1 MKTDFE
7 QLYGS
12 DPRHAERFNRL
23 IAGFGEHFGMKD
35 LRFFSSPARAE
46 IGGNHTDHQHG
57 RVLAAAIDID
67 TIAAAAENGTD
78 MVRVLSKGYDEIQI
92 DLGRLMPDDKE
103 KGTSAA
109 FVRGVIDALVLKGYT
124 VRGFD
129 AYIESDVPAG
139 SSISSSA
146 AFAVLFGQIVS
157 SLFNDDAIGYDE
169 IAIAAKYAEN
179 NHFGKPSGLLDQM
192 TCASGGFVFI
202 DFRDEENPVVERI
215 DTSLGERGYSLC
227 ILRTGGNHANLT
239 GEYASIPAE
248 MKQIA
253 RVFGKEYLRE
263 VSEEAFYN
271 EIKDIRAIAGD
282 RAVMRAMHYFREDS
296 RAVSEK
302 NLLKSGD
309 FLRFL
314 ALVRESGDSSEML
327 LQNVYAA
334 YSPDR
339 SLAFGIRYAR
349 HLLMGRGACRVQGGG
364 FAGTAEA
371 FVPNDMVRDFT
382 RQYEAVFGPGT
393 VIKADIRKVGCTE
406 VIL

>member
-7 QLYGS
+7 RLYGN
-12 DPRHAERFNRL
+12 DPRQAERYNML

-67 TIAAAAENGTD
+67 TIAAVCENGTD
-78 MVRVLSKGYDEIQI
+78 KVRVLSKGYDEMEI
-92 DLGRLMPDDKE
+92 DLGRLMPVDKD
-103 KGTSAA
+103 KGTVTA
-109 FVRGVIDALVLKGYT
+109 FVRGVMDALSMKGYA

-129 AYIESDVPAG
+129 AYVMSDVPAG

-179 NHFGKPSGLLDQM
+179 VHFGKPSGLLDQM
-192 TCASGGFVFI
+192 TCSAGGFVFI
-202 DFRDEENPVVERI
+202 DFRDEERPAVERI

-227 ILRTGGNHANLT
+227 ILKTGGSHANLT

-248 MKQIA
+248 MKMIA
-253 RVFGKEYLRE
+253 EVFGKEYLRE
-263 VSEEAFYN
+263 VSEEAFYK
-271 EIKDIRAIAGD
+271 EIKDLRAIAGD

-302 NLLKSGD
+302 NLLRSGD
-309 FLRFL
+309 FARFL
-314 ALVRESGDSSEML
+314 ELVKESGDSSEML
-327 LQNVYAA
+327 LQNVYAT
-334 YSPDR
+334 SSQDR
-339 SLAFGIRYAR
+339 SLAFGIRFAR
-349 HLLMGRGACRVQGGG
+349 HLLSGRGACRVQGGG

-371 FVPNDMVRDFT
+371 FVPNDMVLDFT
-382 RQYEAVFGPGT
+382 RQYEEVFGTGT

-406 VIL
+406 VVL